1 MGAALPSGKIE
12 NSAHVVLLSQST
24 AEGLTRPVHVARIQL
39 WKSENTLGKR
49 RSQTTPCAPTWII
62 MAVDIDKLTHNE
74 LVALNHRI
82 VERLKFLDSMQAH
95 KDMMAFNIGARV
107 SFDSGQA
114 DGRLLGTLLKFNRKT
129 VTVVTDNG
137 QKWNISPHL
146 LSPVKDA
153 KPTQSFVYE
162 NEKQLE

>member
-1 MGAALPSGKIE
+1 MSGK
-12 NSAHVVLLSQST
+12 
-24 AEGLTRPVHVARIQL
+24 
-39 WKSENTLGKR
+39 
-49 RSQTTPCAPTWII
+49 RSSLIIPCAQTWTVVP
-62 MAVDIDKLTHNE
+62 VDIDKMTHDE
-74 LVALNHRI
+74 LVALNQRI

-107 SFDSGQA
+107 SFDSGQN
-114 DGRLLGTLLKFNRKT
+114 GRLLGTLLKFNRKT

-153 KPTQSFVYE
+153 KPTQSFVYA